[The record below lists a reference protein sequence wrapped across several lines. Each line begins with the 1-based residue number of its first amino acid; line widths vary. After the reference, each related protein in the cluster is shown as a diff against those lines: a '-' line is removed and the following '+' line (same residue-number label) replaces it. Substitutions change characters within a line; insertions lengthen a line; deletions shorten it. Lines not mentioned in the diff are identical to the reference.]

1 MVVRVRLFAA
11 AREAAGTGE
20 AEVEAGPLPAVLGEL
35 RDRFGPE
42 FARRLEVC
50 SVLVDGQ
57 AVRRDDDADVR
68 DGAEVAI
75 LPPVSGGGAAHVLGT
90 CAAPQ
95 YPARR
100 LAGC

>member
-20 AEVEAGPLPAVLGEL
+20 TEADAGTLAAVLDEL
-35 RDRFGPE
+35 CHRFGPE
-42 FARRLEVC
+42 FGRRLEVC

-57 AVRRDDDADVR
+57 AVRRDADRDVP

-75 LPPVSGGGAAHVLGT
+75 LPPVSGGGTGLH
-90 CAAPQ
+90 
-95 YPARR
+95 ARR
-100 LAGC
+100 LRSASGTGP

>member
-20 AEVEAGPLPAVLGEL
+20 AHTDAGPLATVLEEL
-35 RDRFGPE
+35 CDRFGPE

-50 SVLVDGQ
+50 SVLVDGH
-57 AVRRDDDADVR
+57 VVHRDAPVEVA

-75 LPPVSGGGAAHVLGT
+75 LPPVSGGGAIR
-90 CAAPQ
+90 Q
-95 YPARR
+95 ARR
-100 LAGC
+100 LRRAT